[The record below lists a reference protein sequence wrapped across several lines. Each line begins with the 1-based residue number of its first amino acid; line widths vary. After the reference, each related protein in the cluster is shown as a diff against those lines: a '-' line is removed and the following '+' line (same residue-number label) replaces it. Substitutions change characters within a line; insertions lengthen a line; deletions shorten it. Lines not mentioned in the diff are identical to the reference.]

1 MKHIPFL
8 KPNLPKK
15 DAYLAYLSQIDESRL
30 YSNYGP
36 LNSLFESRL
45 LSECFEN
52 QGAVTT
58 VNNAT
63 TGLMLAISQTMRQKS
78 KYALMPSFTF
88 AATPLAAMWCGLEP
102 YFIDIR
108 KDDLCMDEEI
118 LDETLTKLGDEVAVV
133 IPYATFGTYLDLTH
147 FCSLQNSGVP
157 VVVDAAPGFGT
168 IGNDGQFG
176 KQFPGTVVFSFH
188 ATKPFGIGEGGMVY
202 AGNPETISMIR
213 QAGNF
218 GFSEKKE
225 AMTQGLN
232 AKMSEYAAAIALAT
246 LDDFP
251 RKIQARQ
258 DVYHLY
264 IRYFEDT
271 GLFDKGYRFHK
282 TEGKISFQFVSVLC
296 PKRQSNVDLVNH
308 LSKNL
313 IESRTYFCPACH
325 QQPHFVHL
333 PHSPLPNTEDVS
345 QCILSLPLWEE
356 MEARDVYRVVDSLN
370 MEGH

>member
-8 KPNLPKK
+8 KPNLVKK
-15 DAYLAYLSQIDESRL
+15 ETYLAYLSQIDESRL

-52 QGAVTT
+52 QGAVAT

-63 TGLMLAISQTMRQKS
+63 TGLMLSISQTMRQKGR
-78 KYALMPSFTF
+78 YALMPSFTF

-108 KDDLCMDEEI
+108 RDDLCMDEEI
-118 LDETLTKLGDEVAVV
+118 LDETLAKLGDEVAVV
-133 IPYATFGTYLDLTH
+133 IPYATFGTHLDLAY

-157 VVVDAAPGFGT
+157 VVVDAAPCFGT
-168 IGNDGQFG
+168 TGKDGQFG

-202 AGNPETISMIR
+202 VGNPETISLIR

-218 GFSEKKE
+218 GFSGKRE
-225 AMTQGLN
+225 ATIQGLN
-232 AKMSEYAAAIALAT
+232 AKMPEYAAAIALAT
-246 LDDFP
+246 LDEFP
-251 RKIQARQ
+251 GKILARQ
-258 DVYHLY
+258 DVYNLY
-264 IRYFEDT
+264 IKYFKKA
-271 GLFDKGYRFHK
+271 GLFDKGWSFHK
-282 TEGKISFQFVSVLC
+282 TEGKIPYQFVSVLC
-296 PKRQSNVDLVNH
+296 PEKQSNVDYVKL
-308 LSKNL
+308 LSKKF
-313 IESRTYFCPACH
+313 IESRTYFYPACH
-325 QQPHFVHL
+325 QQAQFGHL
-333 PHSPLPNTEDVS
+333 PHSSLSVTEKVS

-356 MEARDVYRVVDSLN
+356 MQPQDVSRVVDCLN
-370 MEGH
+370 I